1 MTELIPPFDLG
12 DFLQEPWSP
21 WFRETTI
28 RVMAM
33 AFLVSSSCG
42 LVGVYLILRRLA
54 LVGDAISHSVLPGI
68 VLAALV
74 AHTLTGPFIIL
85 GAIAAGFL
93 TTVLIESIHQHSRVK
108 PDAAIGIVFS
118 AMFAF
123 GVVLVTFYAGD
134 LHIDTDC
141 VLFGNLAEVATEP
154 GIPAGMIQAAIVL
167 LITVGLIVAFF
178 KELLVSAFDPTLARS
193 MGIRAR
199 WIHFGLMAW
208 LSVTVVTASEAVGS
222 ILVVAMLIIPGATAL
237 LLTDRLWKAFAL
249 TLVHTA
255 LSVVIGFHVGLWLD
269 SNLPAAMV
277 VVGLILFF
285 LAWAFSPT
293 QGLVSRWVVRR
304 RLRDRLEDEKRE
316 AGEVTMTVDGQV
328 LGTPAYL
335 SPEAARGQ
343 RGR

>member
-1 MTELIPPFDLG
+1 MTELIPPFEWES
-12 DFLQEPWSP
+12 FLREPWSP
-21 WFRETTI
+21 WYRETTI
-28 RVMAM
+28 RVMTM

-68 VLAALV
+68 VLAALL

-85 GAIAAGFL
+85 GAIGAGFL
-93 TTVLIESIHQHSRVK
+93 TTILIESIHQHSRVK

-118 AMFAF
+118 AMFAL

-141 VLFGNLAEVATEP
+141 VLFGNLAEVATQP
-154 GIPAGMIQAAIVL
+154 GVPEAMIQAAIVL
-167 LITVGLIVAFF
+167 VSTVGLIVAFF

-208 LSVTVVTASEAVGS
+208 LSVTVVTAFEAVGS
-222 ILVVAMLIIPGATAL
+222 ILVVAMLIIPGAAAL

-255 LSVVIGFHVGLWLD
+255 LSVVIGYHVGLWLD

-277 VVGLILFF
+277 VAGLGLFAF
-285 LAWAFSPT
+285 AWAFSPS
-293 QGLVSRWVVRR
+293 QGLISRWVVRR
-304 RLRDRLEDEKRE
+304 RLRDRLEEGKRK
-316 AGEVTMTVDGQV
+316 AGET
-328 LGTPAYL
+328 A
-335 SPEAARGQ
+335 
-343 RGR
+343 

>member
-12 DFLQEPWSP
+12 DFLREPWSP

-28 RVMAM
+28 RVMVM

-74 AHTLTGPFIIL
+74 AHTLSGPFIIL
-85 GAIAAGFL
+85 GAIGAGFL

-118 AMFAF
+118 AMFAA
-123 GVVLVTFYAGD
+123 GVVMVTFYAGD

-154 GIPAGMIQAAIVL
+154 GIPAGMIQAGIVL

-199 WIHFGLMAW
+199 WIHLGLMAW
-208 LSVTVVTASEAVGS
+208 LSVTVVTAFEAVGS

-277 VVGLILFF
+277 VVGLGLFF

-304 RLRDRLEDEKRE
+304 RLRDQLEEEKRE
-316 AGEVTMTVDGQV
+316 AGEV
-328 LGTPAYL
+328 A
-335 SPEAARGQ
+335 
-343 RGR
+343 